1 MDNSAKI
8 DAVEARK
15 KYIHAW
21 NRLLLDIW
29 HEKIYALK
37 VIDTA
42 TLYRSLKILKEEADE
57 SVTTVSLAQG
67 FMEYGLWQDF
77 GTGREVPIGNPGDIG
92 RDKVRQ
98 RRPWFSPKYFYSS
111 MRIRDFFIDSLAEEF
126 IGITLKN
133 LDADYL
139 RTNSDY
145 YKSKANVFP

>member
-1 MDNSAKI
+1 MDNSAHL

-21 NRLLLDIW
+21 NKLLLDIW

-42 TLYRSLKILKEEADE
+42 SLYRSLKVLKEEADE
-57 SVTTVSLAQG
+57 SVTTVSLEQG
-67 FMEYGLWQDF
+67 FLEYGLWQEF

-92 RDKVRQ
+92 RDKKRV

-126 IGITLKN
+126 IGITLQN
-133 LDADYL
+133 LDSNYIRQHSA
-139 RTNSDY
+139 Y
-145 YKSKANVFP
+145 YRAKGNVFP